1 MKKALAVTAAA
12 LLFTGVAQAQKIT
25 EESQIVMKN
34 IETRT
39 SVRQYSGEKIEIDEF
54 VKPLLYAAMSA
65 PSAMNR
71 QPWEF
76 IVIRDRDMLDE
87 MSEEF
92 KNAAHLKTAQFAII
106 VCGNMK
112 EAIEGEGRGF
122 WVQDCSAATEN
133 LLLAA
138 HSMGLGAVWCGIYP
152 SKERTKQLQDFLAL
166 PEHIVPLNIIPIGVP
181 EKEQAPKD
189 KWKEEKIHF
198 DKYDTSRDVKME
210 KTATH
215 KDIKKGSLQ
224 IKGKKK

>member
-1 MKKALAVTAAA
+1 MKKTLVLTAVA
-12 LLFTGVAQAQKIT
+12 LLSINVAEAQKIT

-39 SVRQYSGEKIEIDEF
+39 SVRQYLEEKIEIDEF
-54 VKPLLYAAMSA
+54 IKPLLHAAMSA

-76 IVIRDRDMLDE
+76 IVIREREMLDK
-87 MSEEF
+87 MGGEF
-92 KNAAHLKTAQFAII
+92 KNASYLKTAQFAII

-112 EAIEGEGRGF
+112 EAIEGEGRDF

-138 HSMGLGAVWCGIYP
+138 HSMGFGAVWCGIYP
-152 SKERTKQLQDFLAL
+152 SKERTEQLRNFLSL
-166 PEHIVPLNIIPIGVP
+166 PEHIIPLNIIPIGIP
-181 EKEQAPKD
+181 EKEQKPKD
-189 KWKEEKIHF
+189 KWKDEKIHF
-198 DKYDTSRDVKME
+198 DKYNASDDKNQS
-210 KTATH
+210 KTAIQ
-215 KDIKKGSLQ
+215 KDIKQNSLQ